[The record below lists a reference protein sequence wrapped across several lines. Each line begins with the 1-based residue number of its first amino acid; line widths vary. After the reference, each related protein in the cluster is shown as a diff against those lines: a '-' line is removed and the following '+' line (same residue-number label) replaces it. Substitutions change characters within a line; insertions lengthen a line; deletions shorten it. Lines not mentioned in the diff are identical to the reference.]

1 MLNYWVSVLT
11 IGTIFAIA
19 TVGLNVKWGWAGELD
34 LAMFAY
40 VAVGAYMYS
49 VTVLPRSNLTP
60 PNHYDLGLGWPFI
73 GGLAVAIVSTTLLS
87 VAVGAVALR
96 KLRGDYFGIV
106 TVAFAISL
114 SLFISQYTPL
124 FNGYAGVYG
133 VKQPLNDTLKLGAT
147 PYAVFF
153 LGMCVVLLAAVYFLL
168 ELLLNSFFGRALR
181 SVREDQTAAQAYG
194 RNVYLLKL
202 KAYAIGGG
210 VAGLAGALFATY
222 LSAFNPYA
230 WAPAETF
237 LLFGAIFI
245 GGTGNSRG
253 VIIGSFFVFVGIQ
266 EFTRLLPPIPGA
278 AEASDALRF
287 VIIGFLIIAVLWLRP
302 QGLIPERRDRDG
314 EPGTP
319 FVKRVVDAGHAA
331 QRLLHLGPG
340 RQKVGSTGSAA

>member
-11 IGTIFAIA
+11 IGTIFALA

-40 VAVGAYMYS
+40 IAVGAYMYS
-49 VTVLPRSNLTP
+49 VTVLPKSNLTP
-60 PNHYDLGLGWPFI
+60 PNHYDLGLSMPVIVGI
-73 GGLAVAIVSTTLLS
+73 LVAMVTTTILSLL
-87 VAVGAVALR
+87 VGAVALR

-133 VKQPLNDTLKLGAT
+133 VKQPFNDTLNLGPQA
-147 PYAVFF
+147 YGLFF
-153 LGMCVVLLAAVYFLL
+153 LGFCVVLLLVVYLVL
-168 ELLLNSFFGRALR
+168 ELLLKSYFGRALR

-202 KAYAIGGG
+202 KAYAIGGA
-210 VAGLAGALFATY
+210 VAGLSGSLFAAY

-245 GGTGNSRG
+245 GGTANSRG
-253 VIIGSFFVFVGIQ
+253 VIIGAFFVFVAIQ
-266 EFTRLLPPIPGA
+266 EFTRLLPQLPGA

-287 VIIGFLIIAVLWLRP
+287 IIIGFLIIAVLWIRP
-302 QGLIPERRDRDG
+302 QGLLPERRDRDG
-314 EPGTP
+314 EPRDPLRLRLSSAAARLGALP
-319 FVKRVVDAGHAA
+319 RVRRSTA
-331 QRLLHLGPG
+331 
-340 RQKVGSTGSAA
+340 KVGSTEPGA